1 MHLAPCLATPAGRQD
16 PASDNAPTRRTRIH
30 AGPIARLPLA
40 QLDHPSRR
48 SPALPLADTTLDHQ
62 ALSQQPLTHA
72 PRFGPVAAWN
82 LVQPRGRPPEPT
94 TLRSTW
100 WGRVVEPWT
109 GARNPDCDRIQP
121 AATRS
126 PRQRV
131 EPAVRSRS
139 GTFLSS
145 PAAVDAH
152 ITACAVPAR
161 RGDVAGRVSDAP
173 GGVGVRAVRCMAIG
187 ACPYARWPRLP
198 RPRRERSCAT
208 GGAPSRPTPSR
219 IRPAGA
225 WVDRV
230 GRAACRLMQ
239 GGSRTGRREPRVLV
253 FALSQSRSEATAT
266 PPVPC
271 MESGS
276 VR

>member
-100 WGRVVEPWT
+100 WGRVVEPGT
-109 GARNPDCDRIQP
+109 GARNAGCDRTKP
-121 AATRS
+121 PATRS
-126 PRQRV
+126 PDERV
-131 EPAVRSRS
+131 GSARICRVQAHSLLTRRRTRSTYLAAGSCRRHRAYRVVQSHQERRLPPSTSAS
-139 GTFLSS
+139 GTSF
-145 PAAVDAH
+145 
-152 ITACAVPAR
+152 R
-161 RGDVAGRVSDAP
+161 RVASCDVAGRRLIPIKDLE
-173 GGVGVRAVRCMAIG
+173 
-187 ACPYARWPRLP
+187 RWL
-198 RPRRERSCAT
+198 T
-208 GGAPSRPTPSR
+208 GEASRPMP
-219 IRPAGA
+219 
-225 WVDRV
+225 
-230 GRAACRLMQ
+230 
-239 GGSRTGRREPRVLV
+239 
-253 FALSQSRSEATAT
+253 
-266 PPVPC
+266 
-271 MESGS
+271 
-276 VR
+276 